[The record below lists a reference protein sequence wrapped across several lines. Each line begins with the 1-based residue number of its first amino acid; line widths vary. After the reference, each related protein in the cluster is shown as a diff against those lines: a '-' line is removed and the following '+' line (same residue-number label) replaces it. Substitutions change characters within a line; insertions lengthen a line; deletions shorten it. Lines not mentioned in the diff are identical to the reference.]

1 MALEEETRFEN
12 PAQHHSQFEGEE
24 EVAEEEEEF
33 PNTLLTA
40 NHISTT
46 NTSLESSQSQLQS
59 QSQSRSNQP
68 SQPHFP
74 IQTLSRTSI
83 SEASARSEEELLEPD
98 AATALADLH
107 PIDTDMDSQPSG
119 HRRRRSSMM
128 NNIDGSLRAP
138 RAKRSPRTSTIGVD
152 LKSGDRGSD
161 DDSRSTSDDMELNHF
176 SEEGD
181 LQDDEEMGL
190 TAKSKAKRK
199 KKKIRHQSMDHRIAG
214 EIKVTKDEQKEADW
228 NVVRKSLMNGVLIGL
243 WYTFSLSISIYN
255 KWMFDPKHLNFHFPL
270 FTTCMHMLV
279 QFSLSSLVLYFLPQ
293 FRPRYD
299 SLSNP
304 HNTHVS
310 DSDMAQHEV
319 DSKKPLMTRMF
330 YFTRIGPCGMA
341 TGLDIGLG
349 NMSLKF
355 ITLTFYTMCKSSA
368 LAFVLLFAFVFR
380 LETPSW
386 RLVGIIFTMTI
397 GVVMMVFGEVDFST
411 KGFVLVIFAAFF
423 SGFRWGLTQIL
434 LLRNPATSNP
444 FSSIFYLAPIMFV
457 SLLVIAT
464 PVEGFP
470 GLWQG
475 LKTLVEVKG
484 TFFGP
489 LLLLFPGCIAFCMTA
504 SEFALLQRTS
514 VVTLSIAGIFKEVVT
529 ISAAG
534 LVFHDPLTPVNISGL
549 FVTIGAIAAYN
560 WIKIRKMRE
569 DAQDEAHRIHEATE
583 RARESGS
590 DADGEDGESD
600 WDGQEGS
607 YVTSDGDVLPNPDR
621 FQVKKGESSRAEHAP
636 LVGGSFK
643 KDLSD

>member
-1 MALEEETRFEN
+1 M
-12 PAQHHSQFEGEE
+12 
-24 EVAEEEEEF
+24 
-33 PNTLLTA
+33 LTC
-40 NHISTT
+40 I
-46 NTSLESSQSQLQS
+46 
-59 QSQSRSNQP
+59 
-68 SQPHFP
+68 
-74 IQTLSRTSI
+74 
-83 SEASARSEEELLEPD
+83 
-98 AATALADLH
+98 
-107 PIDTDMDSQPSG
+107 
-119 HRRRRSSMM
+119 
-128 NNIDGSLRAP
+128 
-138 RAKRSPRTSTIGVD
+138 
-152 LKSGDRGSD
+152 
-161 DDSRSTSDDMELNHF
+161 
-176 SEEGD
+176 
-181 LQDDEEMGL
+181 
-190 TAKSKAKRK
+190 KA
-199 KKKIRHQSMDHRIAG
+199 
-214 EIKVTKDEQKEADW
+214 
-228 NVVRKSLMNGVLIGL
+228 
-243 WYTFSLSISIYN
+243 
-255 KWMFDPKHLNFHFPL
+255 
-270 FTTCMHMLV
+270 
-279 QFSLSSLVLYFLPQ
+279 
-293 FRPRYD
+293 
-299 SLSNP
+299 
-304 HNTHVS
+304 
-310 DSDMAQHEV
+310 
-319 DSKKPLMTRMF
+319 
-330 YFTRIGPCGMA
+330 
-341 TGLDIGLG
+341 
-349 NMSLKF
+349 
-355 ITLTFYTMCKSSA
+355 MCKSSA

-464 PVEGFP
+464 PVEGFS

-484 TFFGP
+484 PVFGP

-569 DAQDEAHRIHEATE
+569 DAQDEARRIHEATE

-636 LVGGSFK
+636 LVGGSSK